1 MFVLKVDQK
10 VTPCGRDYAPSEIVA
25 FRFDQLD
32 QAVRVASKL
41 LEACTAPFAD
51 CDGDTH
57 GTTWVR
63 IEKVEQAEADE
74 EEAEPFPDP
83 LGVE

>member
-10 VTPCGRDYAPSEIVA
+10 VRPCGRDYAPSENVA
-25 FRFDQLD
+25 FRFDTLS
-32 QAVRVASKL
+32 QAVMVASKL

-63 IEKVEQAEADE
+63 IEKVEEAEAAE